1 MMNRALFS
9 RSALAAV
16 VLVVV
21 SGCTQNVS
29 NSTAA
34 SLDCNENYTRCAPL
48 VERKQVDTLSS
59 DKASLDTLDRAN
71 EKNEGQEAATAVAS
85 DAMKNELTP
94 PVIMPV
100 LFGFDQATTNQLEL
114 EAVVRFLLT
123 YPKVTLTLHGYTDP
137 IGRQDYNQA
146 LSYQR
151 AKSVRDRLVLAGV
164 AVQQVSI
171 TAHGENNLVVSE
183 ASGEKVSSRADLI
196 EYYAPN
202 RRVVLE
208 FNLPDTSSSS
218 HSL

>member
-1 MMNRALFS
+1 MIIRALFG
-9 RSALAAV
+9 RSALAVV

-21 SGCTQNVS
+21 SGCAQTVS
-29 NSTAA
+29 NTTAA
-34 SLDCNENYTRCAPL
+34 ALDCNENYTRCAPL
-48 VERKQVDTLSS
+48 VERNLVDTSS
-59 DKASLDTLDRAN
+59 FEKTSLDTPARASA
-71 EKNEGQEAATAVAS
+71 KNAGQEAAAAVSS
-85 DAMKNELTP
+85 DAMKNEVTA

-137 IGRQDYNQA
+137 IGRQDYNQT

-164 AVQQVSI
+164 AVQQVNI

-196 EYYAPN
+196 EHYAPN

-208 FNLPDTSSSS
+208 FHLPDTSSSS
-218 HSL
+218 HSF

>member
-1 MMNRALFS
+1 MNRALFS

-21 SGCTQNVS
+21 SGCTQNIS

-34 SLDCNENYTRCAPL
+34 SLDCNENYTRCAPV
-48 VERKQVDTLSS
+48 VERKQVDTSS
-59 DKASLDTLDRAN
+59 SYKESLDTPASTN
-71 EKNEGQEAATAVAS
+71 TKNAGQEAATAVAS

-100 LFGFDQATTNQLEL
+100 LFGFDQATTSQLDL
-114 EAVVRFLLT
+114 QVAVRFLLT
-123 YPKVTLTLHGYTDP
+123 HPKVTLTLHGYTDP
-137 IGRQDYNQA
+137 IGRQDYNQS

-151 AKSVRDRLVLAGV
+151 AKYVRDRLVLAGV

-183 ASGEKVSSRADLI
+183 AFSEKLSSRADLI
-196 EYYAPN
+196 QHYAPN

>member
-1 MMNRALFS
+1 MINRAFFG
-9 RSALAAV
+9 RSALAVV

-21 SGCTQNVS
+21 SGCAQTVS
-29 NSTAA
+29 NTTAA
-34 SLDCNENYTRCAPL
+34 ALDCNENYTRCAPL
-48 VERKQVDTLSS
+48 VERNSVDTSS
-59 DKASLDTLDRAN
+59 FKETSLDTPAITN
-71 EKNEGQEAATAVAS
+71 TKNAGQEAATAVAS
-85 DAMKNELTP
+85 DAIKNKLTP
-94 PVIMPV
+94 PVLMPV

-137 IGRQDYNQA
+137 IGRQDYNQT

-151 AKSVRDRLVLAGV
+151 AKSVHDRLVLAGV

-183 ASGEKVSSRADLI
+183 ASGEKVRSRADLI

>member
-1 MMNRALFS
+1 MINRAFFG
-9 RSALAAV
+9 RSALAVV

-21 SGCTQNVS
+21 SGCAQTVS
-29 NSTAA
+29 NTTAA
-34 SLDCNENYTRCAPL
+34 ALDCNENYTRCAPL
-48 VERKQVDTLSS
+48 VERNSVDTSS
-59 DKASLDTLDRAN
+59 FKETSLDTPASTN
-71 EKNEGQEAATAVAS
+71 TKNAGQEAATAVAS
-85 DAMKNELTP
+85 DAMKNKLTP

-137 IGRQDYNQA
+137 IGRQDYNQT

-151 AKSVRDRLVLAGV
+151 AKSVHDRLVLAGV

-183 ASGEKVSSRADLI
+183 ASGEKVRSRADLI

-202 RRVVLE
+202 RRVVLA

>member
-1 MMNRALFS
+1 MINRAFFG
-9 RSALAAV
+9 RSALAVV

-21 SGCTQNVS
+21 SGCAQTVS
-29 NSTAA
+29 NTTAA
-34 SLDCNENYTRCAPL
+34 ALDCNENYTRCAPL
-48 VERKQVDTLSS
+48 VERNLVDTSS
-59 DKASLDTLDRAN
+59 FKETSLDTPASA
-71 EKNEGQEAATAVAS
+71 KNAGQEAATAVAS

-183 ASGEKVSSRADLI
+183 ASGEKVSSRSDLI

>member
-1 MMNRALFS
+1 MIIRALFG
-9 RSALAAV
+9 RSALAVV

-21 SGCTQNVS
+21 SGCAQTVS
-29 NSTAA
+29 NTTAA
-34 SLDCNENYTRCAPL
+34 ALDCNENYTRCAPL
-48 VERKQVDTLSS
+48 VERNSVDTSS
-59 DKASLDTLDRAN
+59 FKETSLDTPASTN
-71 EKNEGQEAATAVAS
+71 TKNAGQEAATAVAS
-85 DAMKNELTP
+85 DAMKNKLTP

-137 IGRQDYNQA
+137 IGRQDYNQT

-151 AKSVRDRLVLAGV
+151 AKSVHDRLVLAGV